1 MHRRENIVFEFIYQ
15 SGWGAFS
22 ILLLFQLPF
31 MFFFLYV
38 VFSRSSTG
46 STTIDISDGKVNKL
60 KNAWISVVVILFLG
74 INLFSIQ
81 YIPAISTAAIAKV
94 TGDVV
99 DVDVS
104 AVSWNYEISK
114 QEFTAGQSVR
124 FSAKSVDTVHG
135 FAVYHPDGRIL
146 FTLMLVPGVGP
157 SSLIHTFTDPGT
169 YKVRCLEYCGAAH
182 HEMSDELIVTAK
194 SS

>member
-1 MHRRENIVFEFIYQ
+1 MLEFLYQ
-15 SGWGAFS
+15 SGWGAFTV
-22 ILLLFQLPF
+22 LLFFQLPF
-31 MFFFLYV
+31 LFFFLYV
-38 VFSRSSTG
+38 VFQRSAAG
-46 STTIDISDGKVNKL
+46 STTNDISDVKVSKL
-60 KNAWISVVVILFLG
+60 KNAWISVVVVLFLG

-81 YIPAISTAAIAKV
+81 YIPAISSAAVAKSV
-94 TGDVV
+94 DDVV

-104 AVSWNYEISK
+104 AVSWSYEISK
-114 QEFTAGQSVR
+114 QEFVAGQSVR

-135 FAVYHPDGRIL
+135 FGVYHPDGRVL

-182 HEMSDELIVTAK
+182 HDMSDELIVTAK